1 MHGKLAAMRD
11 ALGGAD
17 DANALPQ
24 LRDEAAG
31 VQRLLDTERKAGL
44 LSDEKYVAYER
55 TLALVDRALR
65 CDAVGGGVP
74 FSRVKEL
81 FAEQVDALDERIAG
95 TSSALDNAFRFVE
108 DAFGGGQEMLLL
120 VTDLSVNRYGMAF
133 INAHGCERYFAHNE
147 DLLFYERGA
156 DLADRINRLDLTEG
170 E

>member
-1 MHGKLAAMRD
+1 RD

-81 FAEQVDALDERIAG
+81 FA
-95 TSSALDNAFRFVE
+95 
-108 DAFGGGQEMLLL
+108 
-120 VTDLSVNRYGMAF
+120 
-133 INAHGCERYFAHNE
+133 
-147 DLLFYERGA
+147 
-156 DLADRINRLDLTEG
+156 
-170 E
+170 